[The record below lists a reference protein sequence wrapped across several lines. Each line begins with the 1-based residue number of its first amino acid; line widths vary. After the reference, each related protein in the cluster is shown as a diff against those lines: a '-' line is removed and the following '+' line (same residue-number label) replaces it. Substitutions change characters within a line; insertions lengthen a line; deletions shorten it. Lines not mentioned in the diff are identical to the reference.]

1 MVQYDDLIQHTF
13 AIAGEHDDRLQ
24 SVDLRWTKHPL
35 ELRPGLHDG
44 PELQQGGS

>member
-1 MVQYDDLIQHTF
+1 MIQYDDLIHHTF

-35 ELRPGLHDG
+35 ELRSSLHDG
-44 PELQQGGS
+44 PELQQRGS